1 MALDGC
7 NHLAHGRWWRRNR
20 KTVTIKVRSERKEE
34 PKWDEYTEAKIR
46 DIGSELRKFA
56 RDLSDIKRAIE
67 HRRGDHDVPESD
79 FET

>member
-1 MALDGC
+1 
-7 NHLAHGRWWRRNR
+7 
-20 KTVTIKVRSERKEE
+20 VRSERKEE

-67 HRRGDHDVPESD
+67 HRRGDRDAPESD